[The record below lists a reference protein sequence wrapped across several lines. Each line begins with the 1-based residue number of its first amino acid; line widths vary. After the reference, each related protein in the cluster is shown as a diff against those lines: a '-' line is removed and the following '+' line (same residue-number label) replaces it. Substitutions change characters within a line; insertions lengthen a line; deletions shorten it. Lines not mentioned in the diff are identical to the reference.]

1 MKRNLKMAPV
11 FVLLWVLAAGCGGGG
26 ASGTGAAPASGEKP
40 VNLVYSTHSV
50 GTSNYNAASLFA
62 NLWLKYLPEGSAIDV
77 QPTSPGGMGAPYLFA
92 NGVADIAF
100 INSAPARMAWDD
112 GTLGKPPTR
121 EHRGIA
127 GTIFGNTAVIFL
139 TQNFLDKYKVASV
152 EDALR
157 RKLPIRIG
165 SGAPGSM
172 DEKVVSLLCEYL
184 QISYDDIKKWGGDV
198 VFGNGSDLAAMVKD
212 NMLDG
217 ICDLTSAQSSTM
229 VEISMTAKVVF
240 QQLEPATVEWFG
252 NKGFA
257 IVDLPA
263 GSFTGQPGLIRNP
276 GAPDCVFVRT
286 DIPDYVAY
294 ALAKGLAEEQK
305 DILAQFSSFELYDPY
320 KSCLP
325 EALGGVPLHPG
336 AEKFYREK
344 GYLK

>member
-1 MKRNLKMAPV
+1 MKKILKMSCALAGLWI
-11 FVLLWVLAAGCGGGG
+11 LLCGCGGS
-26 ASGTGAAPASGEKP
+26 ASTGTAGVPGEPP

-62 NLWLKYLPEGSAIDV
+62 NLWLKYLPAGSAIDV

-92 NGVADIAF
+92 NGLADIAF

-112 GTLGKPPTR
+112 GTLGKPPTQ

-139 TQNFLDKYKVASV
+139 TQNFLNTHKVSSV

-165 SGAPGSM
+165 CGSPGSM
-172 DEKVVSLLCEYL
+172 DEKVVSLLCEYMK
-184 QISYDDIKKWGGDV
+184 ITYDDIKRWGGDV
-198 VFGNGSDLAAMVKD
+198 IFGNGSDLSSMVKD
-212 NMLDG
+212 NMIDG

-240 QQLEPATVEWFG
+240 QQLEPETVAWFG
-252 NKGFA
+252 TKGFA

-263 GSFTGQPGLIRNP
+263 GSFTGQPDLIRNP
-276 GAPDCVFVRT
+276 GAPDCVFVT
-286 DIPDYVAY
+286 KDMPDYLAY
-294 ALAKGLAEEQK
+294 ALAKGLAEEQA
-305 DILAQFSSFELYDPY
+305 DILMQFSSFELYDPY

-336 AEKFYREK
+336 AEKFYREN
-344 GYLK
+344 GYLQ